1 MADWGEQLAAEIVAA
16 AKRAIVRTAVEC
28 TNDLKKIL
36 STPAPRRV
44 AKTSGRVYAATKA
57 TPGAP
62 PRKLTGRGRAS
73 VSYKIDFDLNLNLD
87 IKGPGNFVAVI
98 GTNVVYMPVHEFKT
112 NHKWVEPTLAANG
125 TKYERLLAGGV

>member
-1 MADWGEQLAAEIVAA
+1 MADWGEKLAAEI
-16 AKRAIVRTAVEC
+16 RANATRALVRTAVVC
-28 TNDLKKIL
+28 TADLKKIL
-36 STPAPRRV
+36 SVPAPRKV

-73 VSYKIDFDLNLNLD
+73 VLYTVDKEEL
-87 IKGPGNFVAVI
+87 VAVI
-98 GTNVVYMPVHEFKT
+98 GTNVVYMPVHEFRT